1 MTPCALPQA
10 LPISCKDCPAFQRL
24 HMSFRCCSESLNR
37 LLNVINTTF
46 KEMTYSRWCCID
58 RLSRHVL
65 PVTGSFPSGPQKPF
79 TANPVCRV
87 GSSVIPVQTGA
98 VQWLYWQLQPLA
110 CDSTIVPWPMNR

>member
-46 KEMTYSRWCCID
+46 KEMTYTRSCCID
-58 RLSRHVL
+58 RLSRQ
-65 PVTGSFPSGPQKPF
+65 PKPAKQEAKMSRF
-79 TANPVCRV
+79 KDWNIGTKLTALILVV
-87 GSSVIPVQTGA
+87 GVGFAIFGWV
-98 VQWLYWQLQPLA
+98 
-110 CDSTIVPWPMNR
+110 

>member
-46 KEMTYSRWCCID
+46 KDMTYSRWCCID
-58 RLSRHVL
+58 RLSRQVLSERGHQAATAVEMPHLDACSGRFAGVVALDHVEIGL
-65 PVTGSFPSGPQKPF
+65 S
-79 TANPVCRV
+79 C
-87 GSSVIPVQTGA
+87 
-98 VQWLYWQLQPLA
+98 
-110 CDSTIVPWPMNR
+110 